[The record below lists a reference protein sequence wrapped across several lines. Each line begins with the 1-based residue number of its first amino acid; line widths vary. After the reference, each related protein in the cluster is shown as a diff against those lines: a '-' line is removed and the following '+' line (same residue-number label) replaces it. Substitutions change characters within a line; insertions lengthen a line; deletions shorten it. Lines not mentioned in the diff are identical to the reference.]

1 MKAKLK
7 CRIDSVTRAEGVVT
21 LKVSSASGKVDT
33 KMPPAQMI
41 EFEGTIK
48 VKSVIGD
55 VIQIGSLVVI
65 DVETGDA
72 NESSDP
78 LQGAGL

>member
-1 MKAKLK
+1 M
-7 CRIDSVTRAEGVVT
+7 
-21 LKVSSASGKVDT
+21 SSTSGKVDT

-55 VIQIGSLVVI
+55 VIPIGSLIIV
-65 DVETGDA
+65 DVETGDPT
-72 NESSDP
+72 NDSSDS
-78 LQGAGL
+78 L